1 MTIKKSKIKQSGAAL
16 IYLIVFIAVFT
27 IIMLPV
33 IDNFAAKINLL
44 RLTIVREQAFQIAE
58 AGTNYYQWHL
68 IKFSGDYQDGTGGA
82 GPYVH
87 NYVDFDTQKTIGQF
101 SLTITPPV
109 LGSTIVK
116 IQSTGWTN
124 DNPGIKRTVTATYG
138 IPSLA
143 QYSLLA
149 NDGIA
154 VYYTDEVFSGKIHSN
169 NGIRFDATGN
179 SSIQSAKATY
189 TCMSWQGD
197 GCPTV
202 KNGVWGSA
210 SPAVQA
216 LWQFPAPAVDFS
228 ALTSNL
234 ASMKGAAQSGGIYL
248 PPSNK
253 QGYSLVFNNNG
264 TVSVYVVKKTHSDPN
279 ADDGYYVSRSEDTD
293 YNQIIA
299 PSLPIQSTYTIPS
312 NGIIYVEDNV
322 WVEGTVRGRVTIAAA
337 ILPQPAHP
345 PIIFIPDNIVYK
357 TKDGS
362 DVLGL
367 LAQGDIVLSKRAP
380 NNLEIDAAMISQTGL
395 IEVFNT
401 GDIKGNLTI
410 YGSVMTFGYW
420 FDNFVWTNGY
430 TNNVTSGYGTTT
442 DNYDANLLYAP
453 PPYFPFS
460 SSGYQLLKWTSN

>member
-1 MTIKKSKIKQSGAAL
+1 MAAEQRKTKQSGAAL
-16 IYLIVFIAVFT
+16 IYMIVFIAVFT

-44 RLTIVREQAFQIAE
+44 RLTVVREQAFQIAE

-68 IKFSGDYQDGTGGA
+68 IKFIGDYKDGTGGL

-87 NYVDFDTQKTIGQF
+87 DYVDFDTQKSIGHF
-101 SLTITPPV
+101 SLVIIPPL
-109 LGSTIVK
+109 LGSTVVTIK
-116 IQSTGWTN
+116 STGWTN
-124 DNPGIKRTVTATYG
+124 DNPGIKRTVTAIYG

-154 VYYTDEVFSGKIHSN
+154 VYYTDEAFNGKIQSN
-169 NGIRFDATGN
+169 NGIRFDAIGN

-197 GCPTV
+197 GCPTT

-210 SPAVQA
+210 SPDVQA
-216 LWQFPAPAVDFS
+216 LWQFPVPAIDFS
-228 ALTSNL
+228 SLTSDL
-234 ASMKGAAQSGGIYL
+234 AGMKSAAQSGGIYL

-264 TVSVYVVKKTHSDPN
+264 TVSVYVVKKTYSDPN

-293 YNQIIA
+293 YDQRIS
-299 PSLPIQSTYTIPS
+299 PSLPIQSTYAIPA

-322 WVEGTVRGRVTIAAA
+322 WVEGTVNGRVTVAAA

-345 PIIFIPDNIVYK
+345 PIIFIPQNIVYK
-357 TKDGS
+357 EKDGS

-380 NNLEIDAAMISQTGL
+380 ADLEIDAAMISQAGL
-395 IEVFNT
+395 IQVFNT
-401 GDIKGNLTI
+401 GDVKNNLTI
-410 YGSVMTFGYW
+410 YGSVMNFGYW

-430 TNNVTSGYGTTT
+430 TNIVISGYGSTT
-442 DNYDANLLYAP
+442 DNYDTNLLYAP

-460 SSGYQLLKWTSN
+460 ASGYQLLKWASD